1 MEIKANWNMVSNFGI
16 LSEFMQLI
24 EKMEVKLVKN
34 TTMVEDINVVGD

>member
-1 MEIKANWNMVSNFGI
+1 MVSNFGI

>member
-1 MEIKANWNMVSNFGI
+1 MEIKVNWKMVSNFGI

-34 TTMVEDINVVGD
+34 TTMVEDIDVVGD